1 MNVWGMH
8 FKIYEIFVEIWENNK
23 MLFRFNYFNMM
34 SIYGQSGKGHIK
46 KLLLLYVEVDIAFI
60 IFLLVVGNIYRT
72 YHISDIISAM
82 HKALFIYYLECF
94 SWHLYYILAII
105 VSI

>member
-1 MNVWGMH
+1 MNMWCMH

-23 MLFRFNYFNMM
+23 MLFRFNYFNM
-34 SIYGQSGKGHIK
+34 SIYGQNGKGHIK
-46 KLLLLYVEVDIAFI
+46 KLLLLYLEEDIAFI
-60 IFLLVVGNIYRT
+60 IFLLVAGNIYRT
-72 YHISDIISAM
+72 DHISDIISAM

-94 SWHLYYILAII
+94 SWHLYYIITII